1 MKISSPA
8 FKNGGNIPFKYS
20 CEGENINPEID
31 IENVPE
37 GAKSLVLIIDDP
49 DAPIGG
55 VWTHWIL
62 YNIPTDTTKIEEN
75 SAPGRQAISTS
86 KQKGYIGPCPPGN
99 ETHRYFFRL
108 YALDTS
114 IEESDGLTRE
124 KIDRKILEH
133 VISTAEIMGYYT
145 RKK

>member
-8 FKNGGNIPFKYS
+8 FKDGDIISFKYS
-20 CEGENINPEID
+20 CKGENINPEIK

-37 GAKSLVLIIDDP
+37 GARSLVLIMDDP
-49 DAPIGG
+49 DAPTG

-62 YNIPTDTTKIEEN
+62 YNIPTDTIKIAEN
-75 SAPGRQAISTS
+75 SAPGKQAISTS
-86 KQKGYIGPCPPGN
+86 RQKGYIGPCPPGN

-108 YALDTS
+108 YALDTK

-133 VISTAEIMGYYT
+133 SICTAELMGYYP
-145 RKK
+145 RK